1 MHTIFNSEFI
11 NASEKRFASKFSSVE
26 YIYNEIC
33 DDLLYNIKSINNINP
48 QNILIIFPRNFYLV
62 KNIASIYPNAKIYTM
77 DTNDI
82 WFKLYGNEKINHI
95 INQGIYKGEVNG
107 NLFDDVK
114 FDMILSPIG
123 MHKVNNFEMLLIL
136 LKNLLKPNG
145 IIMFNVFGV
154 GNISEIV
161 DVCYNKEIELHN
173 MYTQRF
179 LPVIDTQS
187 LAMLMQSSGYKNIVT
202 SKNNINIIIHNNIL
216 DIFRYSCES
225 NSLKN
230 RNFIMDRF
238 IYHLFRKN
246 ILDIKNINI
255 SLSCVFA
262 SH

>member
-1 MHTIFNSEFI
+1 MHTIFNSKSI

-33 DDLLYNIKSINNINP
+33 NDLLYNVNSINNINP
-48 QNILIIFPRNFYLV
+48 KNILIIFPRNFYLV

-77 DTNDI
+77 DANNT
-82 WFKLYGNEKINHI
+82 WFKFYGNDATKYI
-95 INQGIYKGEVNG
+95 INQDIYEGKINSDLVR
-107 NLFDDVK
+107 DVK

-123 MHKVNNFEMLLIL
+123 MHKINNIEMFLVL
-136 LKNLLKPNG
+136 LKNLLTPSG

-154 GNISEIV
+154 GNISKIIEIF
-161 DVCYNKEIELHN
+161 YNKEIEFHN
-173 MYTQRF
+173 RYTQRF
-179 LPVIDTQS
+179 LPVIDAQS

-202 SKNNINIIIHNNIL
+202 SKSDINIITHNNIL
-216 DIFRYSCES
+216 NILRYSCES
-225 NSLKN
+225 NCLIKKN
-230 RNFIMDRF
+230 YHPDRF

-246 ILDIKNINI
+246 ILDIKNMNI